1 MPPRRFRRKSNLR
14 RKPRRNVRRNRSKR
28 TNVMDVASC
37 SVKTTLTPS
46 TPGDYACNQMYF
58 LRGAIK
64 LSNFARASAISAGY
78 QFYRIKSVK
87 LTVRIAYDTYAYDP
101 TGPSRPN
108 LYYMVD
114 KAEAIPALAT
124 LETLKQM
131 GARPRQCDEK
141 PTTITF
147 TPSVLSSTETLAGDA
162 PSLFNISPWLSTAHP
177 DIQHNGL
184 FWYVEQ
190 FFGTALSYKV
200 EMEVQVEFKKPVWQQ
215 VSGTKEAVTSVV
227 ATLDNSSNGIV
238 DSVA

>member
-1 MPPRRFRRKSNLR
+1 MAPRKTKAGRRHNAAR
-14 RKPRRNVRRNRSKR
+14 ARRNRKNNKR
-28 TNVMDVASC
+28 TNVADHASC
-37 SVKTTLTPS
+37 SVKTSLVP
-46 TPGDYACNQMYF
+46 TPGPDYGCNTMYT

-64 LSNFARASAISAGY
+64 LSNFNRASTVAQAY

-87 LTVRIAYDTYAYDP
+87 LTVRMPFDTFAYDATNNI
-101 TGPSRPN
+101 SRPN

-114 KAEAIPALAT
+114 KAEAIPALAS

-184 FWYVEQ
+184 FWYAEQ
-190 FFGTALSYKV
+190 FFGSAISYKV
-200 EMEVQVEFKKPVWQQ
+200 EMEIQFEFKKPVWQQ
-215 VSGTKEAVTSVV
+215 ASASTEAIRSVP

>member
-1 MPPRRFRRKSNLR
+1 MPARARRVRKS
-14 RKPRRNVRRNRSKR
+14 KPRRRINRRKGR
-28 TNVMDVASC
+28 TNVVDQASC
-37 SVKTTLTPS
+37 SVKTTIVP
-46 TPGDYACNQMYF
+46 TPGPDYACNQMYT

-64 LSNFARASAISAGY
+64 LSNFSRASTVSEAY

-87 LTVRIAYDTYAYDP
+87 LTVRMPYDTFAYDP
-101 TGPSRPN
+101 ATNVSRPN
-108 LYYMVD
+108 LYYQVD

-184 FWYVEQ
+184 FWYAEQ
-190 FFGTALSYKV
+190 FFGTALSYKA
-200 EMEVQVEFKKPVWQQ
+200 ELEVQFEFKKPVWQQ
-215 VSGTKEAVTSVV
+215 ASGTTEAIRSVP
-227 ATLDNSSNGIV
+227 ATLDKSSNGIV
-238 DSVA
+238 DEIA